1 MSGIIQKKAQVFDL
15 LRRKEDIAA
24 QSRNL
29 DAEINQ
35 LVGEINQLEK
45 MDVEEPT

>member
-1 MSGIIQKKAQVFDL
+1 MEIIEKKAQVFDL
-15 LRRKEDIAA
+15 LRKKEDIVA
-24 QSRNL
+24 QSRRL
-29 DAEINQ
+29 DTEINQ

>member
-1 MSGIIQKKAQVFDL
+1 MDEIIQKKAQVFDL

-24 QSRNL
+24 QSRSL
-29 DAEINQ
+29 DAEINRI
-35 LVGEINQLEK
+35 VGEINQLEK